1 MKESPAGTVAVARSS
16 TISRNR
22 EKAPIF
28 YLLASQP
35 NLLLLQ
41 SPLLIALAAAIMALI
56 GVRDC
61 LTSVNVSVTA
71 GPAGGGH

>member
-28 YLLASQP
+28 YSP
-35 NLLLLQ
+35 HNPTLLLLQ
-41 SPLLIALAAAIMALI
+41 SLLLIALAAAIMALI